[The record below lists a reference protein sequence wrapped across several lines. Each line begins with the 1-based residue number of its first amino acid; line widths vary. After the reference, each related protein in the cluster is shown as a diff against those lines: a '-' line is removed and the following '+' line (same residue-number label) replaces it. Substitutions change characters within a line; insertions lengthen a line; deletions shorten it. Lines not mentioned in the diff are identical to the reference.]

1 MQSTLLRIYILL
13 ICCFGINALSAQ
25 IDTIRYE
32 AETPKNF
39 VYGELAGSGY
49 LLSLNYE
56 RQLLQMD
63 NIRLNARI
71 GAGSALF
78 INALP
83 TIGLNIC
90 YGKKN
95 NFLEVGMNV
104 IRTHIIEIM
113 GGEGNMLMANPII
126 GYRTISPGGFFFRA
140 SFSPFFPLY
149 DPEHWVSNDIDVF
162 PYAGLS
168 FGYAFR

>member
-1 MQSTLLRIYILL
+1 MKRAFHRIFFLLMCSSVAQSV
-13 ICCFGINALSAQ
+13 SAQ

-32 AETPKNF
+32 KETPQNF
-39 VYGELAGSGY
+39 AYAELGGSGY

-56 RQLLQMD
+56 RQLIQMD
-63 NIRLNARI
+63 DVRLNARI
-71 GAGSALF
+71 GVGSALF
-78 INALP
+78 INAVP
-83 TIGLNIC
+83 TLGINMC
-90 YGKKN
+90 YGKRN
-95 NFLEVGMNV
+95 HFLEVGMNV

-113 GGEGNMLMANPII
+113 GGQGNMIMANPIL
-126 GYRTISPGGFFFRA
+126 GYRAISPGGFFFRA
-140 SFSPFFPLY
+140 TFSPFFPLY